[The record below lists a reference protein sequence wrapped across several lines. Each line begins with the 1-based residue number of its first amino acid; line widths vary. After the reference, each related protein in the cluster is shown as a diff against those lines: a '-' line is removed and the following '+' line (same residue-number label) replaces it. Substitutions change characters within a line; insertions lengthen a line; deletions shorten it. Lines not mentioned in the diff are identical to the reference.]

1 MLKTQQETQEWYGH
15 TLGQSA
21 ARKNRSCGQEDQGSK
36 KGVMEK
42 VKAPVLWTIKWE
54 EFDKNG

>member
-15 TLGQSA
+15 TLEQIS
-21 ARKNRSCGQEDQGSK
+21 ARKNRRCGQEDQGSQ

-42 VKAPVLWTIKWE
+42 GKAPVLWTIKWE
-54 EFDKNG
+54 EVDKNG